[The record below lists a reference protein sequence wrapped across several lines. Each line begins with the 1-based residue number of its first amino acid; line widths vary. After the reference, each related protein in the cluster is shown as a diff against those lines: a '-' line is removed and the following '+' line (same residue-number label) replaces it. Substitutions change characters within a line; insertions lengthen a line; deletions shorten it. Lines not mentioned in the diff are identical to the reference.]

1 MSNDL
6 ISRRI
11 LLQKI
16 QEDKEFLQKGLGRNA
31 EYAYISADSIIDK
44 IKSMPIDYDVDKI
57 ADRIGELESK
67 SIPRYKNETFG
78 DYEGMDYYIKKNE
91 VERIIKAGGV

>member
-16 QEDKEFLQKGLGRNA
+16 QEDKEFLKKGLGRNA
-31 EYAYISADSIIDK
+31 VYAYMSADSVIDK
-44 IKSMPIDYDVDKI
+44 IKSMSIAYDVDKI
-57 ADRIGELESK
+57 VDRIGELDGK
-67 SIPRYKNETFG
+67 SIPRYKNGTFG
-78 DYEGMDYYIKKNE
+78 DYEGMDYYVEKNE

>member
-16 QEDKEFLQKGLGRNA
+16 QEDKEFLKKGLGRNA
-31 EYAYISADSIIDK
+31 VYAYMSADSVIDK
-44 IKSMPIDYDVDKI
+44 IKSMSIAYDVDKI
-57 ADRIGELESK
+57 VDRMGELDGK
-67 SIPRYKNETFG
+67 SIPRYKNGTFG
-78 DYEGMDYYIKKNE
+78 DYEGMDYYVEKNE